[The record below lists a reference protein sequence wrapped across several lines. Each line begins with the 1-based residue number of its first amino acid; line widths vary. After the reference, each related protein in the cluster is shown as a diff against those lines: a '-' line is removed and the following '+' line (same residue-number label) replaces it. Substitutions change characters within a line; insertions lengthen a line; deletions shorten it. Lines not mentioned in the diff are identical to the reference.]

1 MVMGGMFSEI
11 SVVVVGVGGGGG
23 LGVGGKIQCF
33 VVVQWGERFE
43 AGPFFQ
49 WVAKITL
56 PFLFGVMCIT
66 WILLQ

>member
-1 MVMGGMFSEI
+1 MGGMFSEI
-11 SVVVVGVGGGGG
+11 SVVVVGLGGGGG

-49 WVAKITL
+49 
-56 PFLFGVMCIT
+56 
-66 WILLQ
+66 

>member
-1 MVMGGMFSEI
+1 MGGMFSDI
-11 SVVVVGVGGGGG
+11 SVVVVVGVGGG

-49 WVAKITL
+49 
-56 PFLFGVMCIT
+56 
-66 WILLQ
+66 

>member
-1 MVMGGMFSEI
+1 MGGMFSEI
-11 SVVVVGVGGGGG
+11 SVVVVGVGG

-49 WVAKITL
+49 
-56 PFLFGVMCIT
+56 
-66 WILLQ
+66 